1 MKVIN
6 IASSYS
12 SKYAG
17 NFIPSLFALAKKLKE
32 NYQVIFS
39 FPTSAR
45 NRFWVDYLLKN
56 GFKVFFFINSSNK
69 KMIKSLKRIN
79 KENGVSLF
87 YSHFISTPIVKMLS
101 PISHKL
107 KLILHIHS
115 DFRCGS
121 NKLSFSSKIKRFVF
135 DKCVRR
141 DASYIY
147 VSDVMKSE
155 DNNCNSYY
163 VRNALNVDRII
174 SNEQKNK
181 LDESIFSKEKIKFL
195 TFGWS
200 PETKG
205 IDIVCDAFIRM
216 KEEDRKKAILFIVVD
231 ENGEEKCINFVNK
244 AINVDIEKYENI
256 VLLEPQEDVFELYR
270 QCDVFISSSRS
281 EGFSYSILEALY
293 FGLDVLASD
302 IDGTR
307 WAHNLGTKLFS
318 IKDTNELT
326 NLMRTS
332 LALNRCPKVMQT
344 DLAKLFSISTWVNE
358 ISSIIEGSF

>member
-17 NFIPSLFALAKKLKE
+17 NFIPSLFAIAKKLKE

-39 FPTSAR
+39 FPTSAS

-69 KMIKSLKRIN
+69 QMIKSLKRIN

-107 KLILHIHS
+107 KLVLHIHS
-115 DFRCGS
+115 DFRCGN
-121 NKLSFSSKIKRFVF
+121 NKLSFSSKIKRFLF

-141 DASYIY
+141 DASYVY
-147 VSDVMKSE
+147 VSDMMKTE

-181 LDESIFSKEKIKFL
+181 LDESIFLKDKTKFL

-205 IDIVCDAFIRM
+205 VDIVCDAFIRM
-216 KEEDRKKAILFIVVD
+216 NEEDRKQATLFIVVD
-231 ENGEEKCINFVNK
+231 ENGKEKCINFVKK
-244 AINVDIEKYENI
+244 AINKDLEKYENI
-256 VLLEPQEDVFELYR
+256 VLLEPQEDVFELYKK
-270 QCDVFISSSRS
+270 CDVFISASRS

-293 FGLDVLASD
+293 FGLDIFASD

-307 WAHNLGTKLFS
+307 WANDFGTKLFN
-318 IKDTNELT
+318 INNTNELT
-326 NLMRTS
+326 NLMSSSLSCNRT
-332 LALNRCPKVMQT
+332 AKVMHI
-344 DLAKLFSISTWVNE
+344 DLAESFSISNWVNE
-358 ISSIIEGSF
+358 IAIIIERKF